1 MKMKIGELAVKL
13 VDRTKEKLDYLL
25 RSIDENKR
33 LEIAKDFESTVK
45 FLMRKT
51 KDGKGLNW
59 LDEIKYLDRNPFVD
73 SVKDIPSPFTKGREH
88 KLVVRL
94 VQSNYRIK
102 KDGTVFLIKDEGIE
116 RCKGYEF
123 IYLYYR
129 YKEKDDTKI
138 KLHFV
143 SFNIDNKYD
152 KDKKVYQKI
161 EYDKDN

>member
-1 MKMKIGELAVKL
+1 MNINKLAIKL
-13 VDRTKEKLDYLL
+13 VDKTKEKIDYLL
-25 RSIDENKR
+25 RSIDERKR
-33 LEIAKDFESTVK
+33 LEISKSYESTVK

-51 KDGKGLNW
+51 KNGKGLNW

-88 KLVVRL
+88 KLIVRL

-102 KDGTVFLIKDEGIE
+102 KDGSVFLIEEKDIN

-123 IYLYYR
+123 IYLYYK
-129 YKEKDDTKI
+129 YKENDDTKI

-143 SFNIDNKYD
+143 TFNIDNKYD
-152 KDKKVYQKI
+152 KDKRTYQEI
-161 EYDKDN
+161 NV

>member
-1 MKMKIGELAVKL
+1 MTFNKLMIKI
-13 VDRTKEKLDYLL
+13 VDKAKEKLDYLL

-51 KDGKGLNW
+51 KNGKGLNW

-88 KLVVRL
+88 KLIIRL

-102 KDGTVFLIKDEGIE
+102 KDGSIFLINDGGIE